1 MTVLRAETNRAF
13 SVVWAT
19 AEEMEW
25 EGDGGKY
32 GGGGRGGSIMRLKEW
47 QNYMQWRT
55 ISPLFNSVQYTS
67 VALLIV
73 VIKWHTH
80 TRRTTDSVLCQHQ
93 PTVCLFCCQSSKVTC
108 GCQSVLCGMHG
119 LAGNTKTAMVS
130 TAVIIM
136 TLEMKKFDAELKIKR
151 PKHSVLTRRNA
162 TNFLNVKLLQDI
174 TQSEYIW
181 YLMYS
186 YECDFG
192 LICRKMS
199 SALTFWSIITI
210 IFVVVWK

>member
-1 MTVLRAETNRAF
+1 MGDSR
-13 SVVWAT
+13 
-19 AEEMEW
+19 
-25 EGDGGKY
+25 GDGV
-32 GGGGRGGSIMRLKEW
+32 RGG
-47 QNYMQWRT
+47 WRKVRRRGERRVYHEIEGMT
-55 ISPLFNSVQYTS
+55 KLHAVKNHFSLVPLSTVYLCSLANSSHKVT
-67 VALLIV
+67 
-73 VIKWHTH
+73 HTH

-93 PTVCLFCCQSSKVTC
+93 PTVCLFCCQSSKATC

-174 TQSEYIW
+174 TQSEYI
-181 YLMYS
+181 
-186 YECDFG
+186 
-192 LICRKMS
+192 
-199 SALTFWSIITI
+199 
-210 IFVVVWK
+210 

>member
-13 SVVWAT
+13 SVVWTT

-55 ISPLFNSVQYTS
+55 ISPLFSSVQCTS

-80 TRRTTDSVLCQHQ
+80 THTHAEQQTVFCARINPLFVCSVVSRPKLH
-93 PTVCLFCCQSSKVTC
+93 VDVSLFFA
-108 GCQSVLCGMHG
+108 
-119 LAGNTKTAMVS
+119 AGNTKTAMVS

-136 TLEMKKFDAELKIKR
+136 TLEMKKLDTKLKIKR

-162 TNFLNVKLLQDI
+162 TSFLNVKLLHDI

-186 YECDFG
+186 YDC
-192 LICRKMS
+192 
-199 SALTFWSIITI
+199 ASIMN
-210 IFVVVWK
+210 FLVNPLNLAGMCPQEM